1 MNMPVPS
8 FGMVYLISLP
18 FAFAQTATASQ
29 PMALTA
35 TSLRAKA
42 SAMSP

>member
-8 FGMVYLISLP
+8 FGIVYSMVLP
-18 FAFAQTATASQ
+18 FPAAQTATASQ
-29 PMALTA
+29 PMALTV